1 MADFANVL
9 GGESKVCNGAKP
21 CITQDGRTTFVILA
35 LNILILWVWFLV
47 G

>member
-1 MADFANVL
+1 MAVFVMFLD
-9 GGESKVCNGAKP
+9 AKKMDEL

-35 LNILILWVWFLV
+35 LK